1 MTTVD
6 NACDYIILRVCEA
19 EECTSMLK
27 LQKLLYY
34 CQAWNLAIHN
44 EQLFNEQFQ
53 AWIHGPVSRSIY
65 NRFRDSKSLYSQVD
79 ESDIQ
84 SAFNIQSIPDR
95 DKSLID
101 SVLEVYAEYTGTQ
114 LEQLTH
120 NEEPWLKARQYHT
133 PSQRCEEII
142 DEEVM
147 RSCYASRLG

>member
-65 NRFRDSKSLYSQVD
+65 NRFRGSKSLYSQVD
-79 ESDIQ
+79 ESNIQ
-84 SAFNIQSIPDR
+84 SAFNIQSMTDR

-120 NEEPWLKARQYHT
+120 SEEPWLKARQYYT